1 MAVRTILN
9 DEIWDKFR
17 SAMKVAGMRISASTK
32 RIMEGIFWYL
42 RTGSPWRDL
51 PLEFG
56 NWKTA
61 YSRFNRWS
69 KNGKL
74 YKVFKELQD
83 DPDFEWVSIDSTSI
97 KVHQHASGGAE
108 DTSSIGKS
116 RGGRN
121 IKVHASVDALGNV
134 VDVFLGA
141 GNRHDIV
148 AAPKLIKGCSKAD
161 IILADKAYDS
171 DAIRKLI
178 SLQHSEAVIPIK
190 KTEKRKSIL
199 TSTSTACVIKLR
211 TFSKD

>member
-9 DEIWDKFR
+9 DEIWEKFS

-32 RIMEGIFWYL
+32 RIMEGVFWYL

-97 KVHQHASGGAE
+97 KVHQHASGGGE

-121 IKVHASVDALGNV
+121 TKSHDLSIKYVIFSKKYL
-134 VDVFLGA
+134 F
-141 GNRHDIV
+141 
-148 AAPKLIKGCSKAD
+148 KLTVTYKVRIK
-161 IILADKAYDS
+161 
-171 DAIRKLI
+171 
-178 SLQHSEAVIPIK
+178 
-190 KTEKRKSIL
+190 
-199 TSTSTACVIKLR
+199 CVI
-211 TFSKD
+211 DQY